1 MVLKKS
7 KIMQI
12 SKPIVILPACTKK
25 MGHHSHHTAQYKYVA
40 AVADGAAC
48 APLILPALGAGTDVE
63 AVLAACHGI
72 LLTGSPSNVH
82 PSHYAQPVLDDT
94 LPQDTARD
102 ATIFP
107 LIRAALAGGVPLL
120 AICRGFQ
127 EINVALGGSL
137 HQAVHGVAGMH
148 DHRENKEAS
157 LEDQYAM
164 AHPVTLKAGGKLAQ
178 ILQGS
183 AGLAGNSLPVNSL
196 HGQGID
202 RLADGLVVE
211 ARAADGLVEAYSVRS
226 APGFALAVQWHPEWR
241 VTENP
246 PSMRIFQA
254 FGQACRAYQRTRGRS

>member
-1 MVLKKS
+1 M
-7 KIMQI
+7 
-12 SKPIVILPACTKK
+12 SKPIVILPACAKK
-25 MGHHSHHTAQYKYVA
+25 IGLHFQHAVQYKYVA
-40 AVADGAAC
+40 AVVDGAAC
-48 APLILPALGAGTDVE
+48 APLILPALGADTDVE

-82 PSHYAQPVLDDT
+82 PSHYAQPVLDAT

-107 LIRAALAGGVPLL
+107 LIRAALGYGVPLL

-137 HQAVHGVAGMH
+137 HQAVHGVPGMH

-157 LEDQYAM
+157 LEDQYAI
-164 AHPVTLKAGGKLAQ
+164 AHPVTIEAGGKLAQ
-178 ILQGS
+178 ILQGCAEES
-183 AGLAGNSLPVNSL
+183 ANSLAANSLAVNSL

-211 ARAADGLVEAYSVRS
+211 ARAADGLVEAYSVRN

-254 FGQACRAYQRTRGRS
+254 FGQACRAHQQTRGRS

>member
-1 MVLKKS
+1 M
-7 KIMQI
+7 
-12 SKPIVILPACTKK
+12 SKPIVILPACVGKI
-25 MGHHSHHTAQYKYVA
+25 GHHDQHMAQFKYVA

-48 APLILPALGAGTDVE
+48 APLILPALGAGTDVA
-63 AVLAACHGI
+63 AVLAACDGI

-82 PSHYAQPVLDDT
+82 PSHYAQAVLDDT
-94 LPQDTARD
+94 LPRDPARD

-107 LIRAALAGGVPLL
+107 LVRAALHSGVPVL

-137 HQAVHGVAGMH
+137 HQAVHGVAGLR
-148 DHRENKEAS
+148 DHRENSNAS
-157 LEDQYAM
+157 LDEQYAP
-164 AHPVTLKAGGKLAQ
+164 AHPVAIAAGGMLAK
-178 ILQGS
+178 ILEGCAGVQTGS
-183 AGLAGNSLPVNSL
+183 LQVNSL

-211 ARAADGLVEAYSVRS
+211 ARAADGLVEAYSVRN

-241 VTENP
+241 VTEHP

-254 FGQACRAYQRTRGRS
+254 FGQACHAYREIRGRC